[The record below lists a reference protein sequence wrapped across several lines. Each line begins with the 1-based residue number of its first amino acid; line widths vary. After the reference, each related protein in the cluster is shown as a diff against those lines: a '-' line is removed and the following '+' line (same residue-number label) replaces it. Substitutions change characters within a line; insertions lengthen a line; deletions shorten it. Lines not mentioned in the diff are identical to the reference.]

1 MFQNSL
7 ENMHSKNK
15 CSTVSSSSLQNVH
28 SSECTI
34 PEYSIFAQDQPE
46 QDFTFANDLAVA
58 DKGKGTATLF
68 NKSNTWQ

>member
-1 MFQNSL
+1 M
-7 ENMHSKNK
+7 
-15 CSTVSSSSLQNVH
+15 H

-58 DKGKGTATLF
+58 DKGKGIATLF
-68 NKSNTWQ
+68 NESNT